1 MAEKFLEEMY
11 READLACDLKQII
24 EFAKIHDEYHVVEM
38 GNKILPRL
46 GEVCKVYIKQD
57 LVKGTEL
64 WNAVQ
69 MLIDVDDD
77 LILRG
82 DIIESRIM
90 PLLEEKI
97 HRYGSGIYVENDE
110 QDYCFESSK
119 SGFLTLKDIKRNK
132 YIHSC
137 VDPMWEARKLADY
150 IYEPQKA
157 EYSIRGC
164 GLGYLIYQLYRV
176 SNETV
181 TINVYEKDARMVEYA
196 RSYGVLSWV
205 PKDRL
210 NVIVDADPG
219 PFLHSIKQKDMGY
232 YVLVPELYS
241 EQEETRQLL
250 EEVYVQYSAPKKT
263 SRDMEFNYWHNYRS
277 PCRMISE
284 FDCSGLRKEFVVIA
298 AGPSLD
304 DNMEFLRESQGKKTL
319 IAVGTV
325 FRKLLEA
332 GIVPDM
338 VVVLDFMERI
348 YRQIEGLEDQKIPL
362 LLGMTAYWKFAEN
375 YQGDKYKIPITDSPG
390 KGRDKDA
397 WVIGGTVTHLAMEA
411 AIRFGAEKI
420 YLVGVD
426 LAYPQG
432 LSHAEGTMDRA
443 VVKTEGM
450 IPVAGV
456 GETTVYSD
464 RLFISYLQWIEQRIE
479 QAPWITYYNMSP
491 IGARIAGTREEK
503 PVQRK

>member
-1 MAEKFLEEMY
+1 MAENFLEDLY
-11 READLACDLKQII
+11 READLVCDLKQII
-24 EFAKIHDEYHVVEM
+24 EFAKIHDEYHAVEM

-46 GEVCKVYIKQD
+46 GEICKEYIKQD
-57 LVKGTEL
+57 LAKGTEL

-97 HRYGSGIYVENDE
+97 QRHGGRIYTENDE
-110 QDYCFESSK
+110 QDYSFESSI
-119 SGFLTLKDIKRNK
+119 SGFLTLKDIKRDK
-132 YIHSC
+132 YIHSS

-157 EYSIRGC
+157 AYSIRGC

-181 TINVYEKDARMVEYA
+181 TINVFEKDARIVEYA
-196 RSYGVLSWV
+196 RRYGVLNWV
-205 PKDRL
+205 PDDRL

-219 PFLHSIKQKDMGY
+219 PFLRSIEQKDMGY
-232 YVLVPELYS
+232 YVLMPELYG
-241 EQEETRQLL
+241 EQEEARQLL
-250 EEVYVQYSAPKKT
+250 EEVYVQYSAPKKA
-263 SRDMEFNYWHNYRS
+263 SRDMEFNYWHNWRS
-277 PCRMISE
+277 QCRMISE
-284 FDCSGLRKEFVVIA
+284 FDCSGLQKEFVVIA

-304 DNMEFLRESQGKKTL
+304 DSMEFLRESQGNKTL

-348 YRQIEGLEDQKIPL
+348 YGQIEGLEDQKVPL

-375 YQGDKYKIPITDSPG
+375 YRGDKYKIPITDSPG
-390 KGRDKDA
+390 KGGDKDA

-420 YLVGVD
+420 YLAGVD
-426 LAYPQG
+426 LAYPKG

-443 VVKTEGM
+443 VVTTEGM
-450 IPVAGV
+450 MPVEGV
-456 GETTVYSD
+456 GETIVYAD
-464 RLFISYLQWIEQRIE
+464 RQFISYRQWIEQRIE
-479 QAPWITYYNMSP
+479 LTPWITYYNLSH
-491 IGARIAGTREEK
+491 IGARIAGTREEN
-503 PVQRK
+503 RIS